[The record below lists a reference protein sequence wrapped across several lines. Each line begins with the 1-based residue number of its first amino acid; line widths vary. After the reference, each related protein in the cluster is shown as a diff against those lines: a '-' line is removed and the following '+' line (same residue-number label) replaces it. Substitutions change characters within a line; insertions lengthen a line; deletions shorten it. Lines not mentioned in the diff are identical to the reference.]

1 MLSIILR
8 GFNFLNSGVSFETWI
23 IYKHKIFILFSMMQ

>member
-8 GFNFLNSGVSFETWI
+8 GFNFLNSGVSFASAVKSEV
-23 IYKHKIFILFSMMQ
+23 IYICSLIKN